1 MWLICC
7 PSTICWKNFP
17 FSYCF
22 EVPFQLYI
30 KGWYMKRFIS
40 GLLILFYWFLL
51 CCIHSLQ
58 YSVFKKSFNIW
69 YSKSFHLA
77 VVLQELVALLG
88 QLFFHVHF
96 KNSLSVSSPK
106 LKKQTGWAWFDHD
119 SVGHL
124 ERISVIILGL
134 LIHEHVICL
143 SLSPF
148 NVLIKF
154 YNHQRDPEHC
164 MYKYIYSFLCKSYI

>member
-1 MWLICC
+1 M
-7 PSTICWKNFP
+7 
-17 FSYCF
+17 
-22 EVPFQLYI
+22 
-30 KGWYMKRFIS
+30 
-40 GLLILFYWFLL
+40 
-51 CCIHSLQ
+51 
-58 YSVFKKSFNIW
+58 
-69 YSKSFHLA
+69 
-77 VVLQELVALLG
+77 ALLG

-96 KNSLSVSSPK
+96 KNSLSVFSPK

-164 MYKYIYSFLCKSYI
+164 MYKYIYSFLCKSYFRCYIYIYTHTHTQVYSKCAWMRFCHFLFKKNFKPTEKFEEVKWTFLIPFNQVHFPIVLSLQIHIYFCWTILKYVADMVLHP

>member
-1 MWLICC
+1 M
-7 PSTICWKNFP
+7 
-17 FSYCF
+17 
-22 EVPFQLYI
+22 LYTLSSI
-30 KGWYMKRFIS
+30 LC
-40 GLLILFYWFLL
+40 LL
-51 CCIHSLQ
+51 
-58 YSVFKKSFNIW
+58 KKSFNIW

-96 KNSLSVSSPK
+96 KNSLSVFSPK

-164 MYKYIYSFLCKSYI
+164 MYKYIYSFLCKSYFRCYIYIYTHMYILSVPEWGFATFYLKKILNLQKSLKK